1 MVFSE
6 IIKNVTRA
14 AVGGHMRPDGDCVG
28 SCMGLYL
35 YLKQNYPHIRVDVY
49 LEEIPEQFCFIEDSH
64 LIRHE
69 VSEQAEY
76 DVFIA
81 LDCGD
86 SGRLGFA
93 EGLFQR
99 TGRTVCIDH
108 HISNGGF
115 ADSNYLEPNASS
127 TSELIYNL
135 IDKDKISADAAACLY
150 LGIVHDTGVF
160 QYSNTSPETMEA
172 AAELMRKGIA
182 ASAIIENTF
191 YEKTYAQN
199 RILGYTLLNSRLYL
213 EQKVITS
220 VLTLSDLQRFEVT
233 AKELDGIA
241 SQMRNTKEVETAV
254 FLYQL
259 SEGEYKVSLRSGN
272 AVDVSSVAQ
281 HFGGGG
287 HKKAAGF
294 NIRGEAEGIIAAV
307 MKQIERQ
314 IKKV

>member
-1 MVFSE
+1 V
-6 IIKNVTRA
+6 A
-14 AVGGHMRPDGDCVG
+14 D
-28 SCMGLYL
+28 
-35 YLKQNYPHIRVDVY
+35 
-49 LEEIPEQFCFIEDSH
+49 
-64 LIRHE
+64 
-69 VSEQAEY
+69 QAEY

-86 SGRLGFA
+86 AGRLGFA
-93 EGLFQR
+93 EALFRR
-99 TGRTVCIDH
+99 TGRRVCIDH

-115 ADSNYLEPNASS
+115 AESNYIEPTASS

-135 IDKDKISADAAACLY
+135 CDKDKINTAAAACLY
-150 LGIVHDTGVF
+150 LGIIHDTGVF
-160 QYSNTSPETMEA
+160 QYSNTSPKTMEA
-172 AAELMRKGIA
+172 AAELMRKGID
-182 ASAIIENTF
+182 ASVIIEKTF

-199 RILGYTLLNSRLYL
+199 RIQGYTLYNSKLYPD
-213 EQKVITS
+213 QKVITAI
-220 VLTLSDLQRFEVT
+220 LTLQDLDRFGVT

-272 AVDVSSVAQ
+272 AVDVSIVAQ

-294 NIRGEAEGIIAAV
+294 NIRDEAEGIIAAV
-307 MKQIERQ
+307 MKHIERQ